1 MIEYITEKISIND
14 NFDVQQNGI
23 NMKLFDE
30 FDNESY
36 QIEDNLQFES
46 KSVNFFNIDE
56 DENSNEKSVCKSS
69 SIEQS
74 VSFKKNT
81 ALTNTSEKIN
91 FQEIEEKK
99 SFLSLKNIDNYE
111 VFKKDNQL
119 YFAEELASN
128 DINTPDS
135 FHNDPL
141 TENISTPFFY
151 DKITNTNLV
160 QKNKNSSIN
169 TKTKK
174 NEQRKDIFREVYD
187 NHFYIFSPGESANYI
202 RNLIKL
208 ISENNID
215 INSSKKGDKRKKRKF
230 DLDNIRKK
238 IKGRFLKT
246 LKNTLNEKLVYA
258 GSKYLFDF
266 CPQIFVSDITKKGN
280 IGSLNKTFREFF
292 SMDFIEGKNNVNQIN
307 SQRCRENK
315 NVIIYLEKNK
325 TLSEKIGYKFYRNM
339 KYYEIYN
346 EYLNSKEFEEDIFEL
361 KNTESQKAKS
371 DNEEY
376 IKQYINLALNLNDFF
391 SSEKK
396 NSHFQS
402 YINKY

>member
-1 MIEYITEKISIND
+1 MIEYITENISIND
-14 NFDVQQNGI
+14 NFDIQQNGI
-23 NMKLFDE
+23 KFNLFDE
-30 FDNESY
+30 FDDESY
-36 QIEDNLQFES
+36 QNEDNLKFES
-46 KSVNFFNIDE
+46 KSVNFFNKDE

-69 SIEQS
+69 SIELS
-74 VSFKKNT
+74 VSFNKNT
-81 ALTNTSEKIN
+81 ALTNTSGKIN
-91 FQEIEEKK
+91 SQEIEEKE
-99 SFLSLKNIDNYE
+99 SFLSLKNIDKYE
-111 VFKKDNQL
+111 VFKKDFQL
-119 YFAEELASN
+119 YFVEELAPN
-128 DINTPDS
+128 ILNVPDS
-135 FHNDPL
+135 FHNAPL

-151 DKITNTNLV
+151 DEITNENLV

-174 NEQRKDIFREVYD
+174 NEQRKDIFREVYE
-187 NHFYIFSPGESANYI
+187 NHFYIFSPGESDNHI

-215 INSSKKGDKRKKRKF
+215 VNSSKKGSKRKKRKF

-258 GSKYLFDF
+258 GSKHLFDF
-266 CPQIFVSDITKKGN
+266 CPQMFVSNITKKGN
-280 IGSLNKTFREFF
+280 RGVLNKTFREFF
-292 SMDFIEGKNNVNQIN
+292 FMDFIEGKNKVNQIN

-325 TLSEKIGYKFYRNM
+325 TLSEKIGYEFFRNM

-346 EYLNSKEFEEDIFEL
+346 EYLNSKEFEDDIIEL
-361 KNTESQKAKS
+361 KHIESKKAQS
-371 DNEEY
+371 DNEDY

-391 SSEKK
+391 SSGKK
-396 NSHFQS
+396 
-402 YINKY
+402 I